1 MPGELMPR
9 DLRKYASSTNVR
21 LALGGITLLLVVGL
35 GLIALLYGSSA
46 TLMGFICVL
55 GGLVVVGLI
64 TLLVFGLDY
73 FLKKTDKD

>member
-1 MPGELMPR
+1 MPR
-9 DLRKYASSTNVR
+9 DLRKYAASTTLR
-21 LALGGITLLLVVGL
+21 LVLGGIILLLVVGL
-35 GLIALLYGSSA
+35 GLIAWLYGSSA
-46 TLMGFICVL
+46 ALMGFVCIL